1 VAAQTQVLV
10 EVLLRKISNIENILK
25 NDYEGAMIRSSVTD
39 LEFVPLGQQRLYTI
53 ELVLRM
59 VQLKKDALYEAM
71 GASKIFQFIMEL
83 VKQYPWN
90 NFMQLKVISISDEV
104 LDNCES
110 ESFKKAFL
118 NGSGIG
124 KALVDMAV
132 DANYTMT
139 TGRLIRNGYM
149 ALVVSISNKLVKKF
163 KGTVNPG
170 TEDATV
176 VEYLDNVGEEWRAFV
191 DDELANSNTNNNKTL
206 GGSTKIDDGENSN
219 GDDPNYDDQMEKIM
233 QRFTNF
239 NQILSQG
246 SNDTEENED
255 SDENEENPDT
265 AINDSDDTEGDDKNS
280 ETESMKIEKV
290 DIREPE
296 PLEVEYIDSTFW
308 NVKKDSEADFDY
320 DSLLAELEA

>member
-1 VAAQTQVLV
+1 
-10 EVLLRKISNIENILK
+10 
-25 NDYEGAMIRSSVTD
+25 
-39 LEFVPLGQQRLYTI
+39 
-53 ELVLRM
+53 M

-90 NFMQLKVISISDEV
+90 NFMQLKVINICDEI

-265 AINDSDDTEGDDKNS
+265 AINDSDDTEGDDKSS

-290 DIREPE
+290 DIKEPE